1 MQTVSIRKTSITN
14 LKTEIIVNAA
24 NSRLLQGSGVCGYIF
39 KAAGAEKLQEACYKI
54 GSCPTGSAVITP
66 GFDLCPYI
74 VHAVGPVWNGGNN
87 HEQQQLY
94 NCYQKAMELAKE
106 NQCRSIGFPLISAGV
121 YGHPKDKAW
130 KTAAQAIYHWFK
142 LNQEY
147 DIAVEFAVLEEE
159 IYRLGF
165 EAVYDTMS
173 EHYKVSS
180 TDWDLAR
187 MPRQYET
194 FTLERAFSRQQM
206 EKLYL
211 GYLPGTPEDRWVSYM
226 EGNALFIHRSRTG
239 HCIYIIQFRTNNEH
253 IVNVNRNPEQYKCTD
268 IEEDRE
274 RLNKLLD
281 MLSR

>member
-1 MQTVSIRKTSITN
+1 
-14 LKTEIIVNAA
+14 
-24 NSRLLQGSGVCGYIF
+24 
-39 KAAGAEKLQEACYKI
+39 
-54 GSCPTGSAVITP
+54 
-66 GFDLCPYI
+66 
-74 VHAVGPVWNGGNN
+74 
-87 HEQQQLY
+87 
-94 NCYQKAMELAKE
+94 MELAKE
-106 NQCRSIGFPLISAGV
+106 NQCRSIGFPLISAGI
-121 YGHPKDKAW
+121 YGYPKDKAW

-211 GYLPGTPEDRWVSYM
+211 GYLPRLV
-226 EGNALFIHRSRTG
+226 
-239 HCIYIIQFRTNNEH
+239 
-253 IVNVNRNPEQYKCTD
+253 
-268 IEEDRE
+268 RE
-274 RLNKLLD
+274 
-281 MLSR
+281 